1 MSRPKECH
9 QPLLIPLPGSQ
20 ERESS
25 WPAWVRGPPWSLQ
38 IWPGGPRPLGQTDT
52 AAGAQLGLGCSW
64 GGGQLSHV
72 LEENEDPFSIRRRGW
87 LLPGLQEGG
96 LGGLPGRLLEV
107 DGERTFCRA
116 TRTPWSL
123 ESALKSPWLLW
134 LP

>member
-1 MSRPKECH
+1 MRSVPDSH
-9 QPLLIPLPGSQ
+9 LINDYQPLDHRLITQ

-52 AAGAQLGLGCSW
+52 AAGAQLCLVCSW

-107 DGERTFCRA
+107 ERRENILQGHPDT
-116 TRTPWSL
+116 L
-123 ESALKSPWLLW
+123 ES
-134 LP
+134 